1 MSHFFFLSFFW
12 EDYFWP
18 SLKRPLTPETGLGL
32 TVPTSNLTPNL
43 QDQIK
48 KSISWM
54 MVIFADETLII
65 LKKKFERK
73 KNHINSMIIIEFSR
87 IENLQMYSSKD

>member
-1 MSHFFFLSFFW
+1 
-12 EDYFWP
+12 
-18 SLKRPLTPETGLGL
+18 
-32 TVPTSNLTPNL
+32 
-43 QDQIK
+43 
-48 KSISWM
+48 M